1 MINIKTEGFDSRVLD
16 DFIKQTKAQIEKVIE
31 PKQKEIAEDIL
42 KEAKQNCPVDTGKL
56 KNSGFV
62 KKVDGGYTVGFS
74 EDYALIVHE
83 QPQSYR
89 ENGERHFLSNAVE
102 KIAGKDG
109 EKIKEL
115 IEK

>member
-1 MINIKTEGFDSRVLD
+1 MIDIKTEGFDSKILD
-16 DFIKQTKAQIEKVIE
+16 EFIKQTKAQIEKVIE

-42 KEAKQNCPVDTGKL
+42 KEAQRNCSVDTGKL
-56 KNSGFV
+56 KASGYV
-62 KKVDGGYTVGFS
+62 KKVEDGYTVGFS
-74 EDYALIVHE
+74 EEYALIVHE